1 MKADNLMTLLKCPK
15 KYELEQT
22 VFHYETQK
30 EASFRKAL
38 DIAAIQLA
46 GKAGWED
53 AAGKI
58 ESVLRE
64 EYAEQWFE
72 LSWQK
77 KQAVRDDLFR
87 IRRLYC
93 WLSGRTA
100 GKAQALK
107 PLEVN
112 FEASYAGHEIHNLQ
126 IQADLVIE
134 KPDGKIQ
141 GIILYRRFSRPYSYY
156 AKKADNHVFFSAELL
171 CLMGGI
177 KICYPEKQVE
187 VMMVRAESA
196 SDRAGYFSMFEEKRG
211 DNILRFT
218 EEELWKSG
226 VESVEERLGEI
237 MSHVHTES
245 CRNCIFTEICR
256 PPVQIPFKREAT
268 DKMKVREPL
277 SYTEKQ
283 ERAVRHRDGAL
294 RVCAGPGAGKTE
306 VLTGRICRL
315 MKNGVSPKR
324 ILAVT
329 YTKRAGREI
338 MERIESKEKPDVMT
352 LHALGYRIAR
362 QHEHLIGK
370 KKLVNKVDCMQMLLY
385 ILNRM
390 PVIQGASYE
399 RICTAGGLLECLLKD
414 FSFINKYGAEKLQKQ
429 YPQKDVAGILQI
441 KEQYEQKF
449 RAMGY
454 ILYEDQ
460 VRLAVEILEAYPGV
474 QKKMQKAYDYIM
486 VDEAQDLDEMQA
498 RLIRLVTDPLCNN
511 IALYGDADQSIYGFR
526 GGSNQFM
533 LRFSEIYPDAAD
545 IRLNDN
551 FRSAKGIM
559 TAANTLISH
568 NIERVAFQMNA
579 HVKTEFLPVLIH
591 NFRANRIGAFIQ
603 DVLHMGY
610 RQEDIAVI
618 ARTNK
623 ELECMC
629 SMLGQYNEAHPDET
643 MLGFNK
649 PKYYLCNDSTF
660 QAILDLL
667 TIYLG
672 DFSDDMVWF
681 RLLNMLGEIPEK
693 GEPKRTLYEDYLAR
707 GMIYPLAGEEE
718 TRYLSVTASD
728 SRILQAFSKIYRA
741 AKCFVLPARQA
752 ILRAMEL
759 FCDEKIDYKEVL
771 EILDEKFRERNIRNA
786 GQMWTYL
793 SSVKRFRDDTRLF
806 YETGQEGRIQ
816 LLTAHDSKGK
826 EFPVVLVYG
835 VDDFE
840 KNEPQEERR
849 LLYVAMTR
857 AKERLYLT
865 EICKGKS
872 MFIKEFE
879 EKLKIMGGTQ
889 YA

>member
-1 MKADNLMTLLKCPK
+1 
-15 KYELEQT
+15 
-22 VFHYETQK
+22 
-30 EASFRKAL
+30 
-38 DIAAIQLA
+38 
-46 GKAGWED
+46 
-53 AAGKI
+53 
-58 ESVLRE
+58 
-64 EYAEQWFE
+64 
-72 LSWQK
+72 
-77 KQAVRDDLFR
+77 
-87 IRRLYC
+87 
-93 WLSGRTA
+93 
-100 GKAQALK
+100 
-107 PLEVN
+107 
-112 FEASYAGHEIHNLQ
+112 
-126 IQADLVIE
+126 
-134 KPDGKIQ
+134 
-141 GIILYRRFSRPYSYY
+141 
-156 AKKADNHVFFSAELL
+156 
-171 CLMGGI
+171 
-177 KICYPEKQVE
+177 
-187 VMMVRAESA
+187 
-196 SDRAGYFSMFEEKRG
+196 
-211 DNILRFT
+211 
-218 EEELWKSG
+218 
-226 VESVEERLGEI
+226 
-237 MSHVHTES
+237 
-245 CRNCIFTEICR
+245 
-256 PPVQIPFKREAT
+256 
-268 DKMKVREPL
+268 
-277 SYTEKQ
+277 
-283 ERAVRHRDGAL
+283 
-294 RVCAGPGAGKTE
+294 
-306 VLTGRICRL
+306 
-315 MKNGVSPKR
+315 
-324 ILAVT
+324 
-329 YTKRAGREI
+329 
-338 MERIESKEKPDVMT
+338 
-352 LHALGYRIAR
+352 
-362 QHEHLIGK
+362 
-370 KKLVNKVDCMQMLLY
+370 
-385 ILNRM
+385 
-390 PVIQGASYE
+390 
-399 RICTAGGLLECLLKD
+399 
-414 FSFINKYGAEKLQKQ
+414 
-429 YPQKDVAGILQI
+429 
-441 KEQYEQKF
+441 
-449 RAMGY
+449 
-454 ILYEDQ
+454 
-460 VRLAVEILEAYPGV
+460 
-474 QKKMQKAYDYIM
+474 
-486 VDEAQDLDEMQA
+486 MQA
-498 RLIRLVTDPLCNN
+498 RLIRLVADPLCNN

-660 QAILDLL
+660 QVILDLL

-741 AKCFVLPARQA
+741 VKCFVLPARQA

-759 FCDEKIDYKEVL
+759 FCDEQIDYKEVL